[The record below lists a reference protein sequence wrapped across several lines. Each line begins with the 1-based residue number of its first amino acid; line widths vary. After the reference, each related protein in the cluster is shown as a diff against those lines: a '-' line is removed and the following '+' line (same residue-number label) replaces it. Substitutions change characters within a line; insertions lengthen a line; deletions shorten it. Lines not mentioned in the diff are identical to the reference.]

1 MGAGS
6 PTLECMNLRTDEEG
20 TMRPVGHP
28 AKVAPKGHRPL
39 LSFSTPEGEM
49 LLTAA
54 EGKLYVFGTEEQ
66 PAEVDSTDAEALCA
80 FYIAGR
86 LHVMTAAGLRS
97 YAYPG
102 FAPLGTTDASR
113 YPAVTLSAAPGPMP
127 LRAEVGRRTL
137 SGDYRREAA
146 LNTADSRAVE
156 SDIRAAYTALASEAR
171 AQGVMMQPALAR
183 YTLHDAAGNI
193 LFTSPAVL
201 LGSAQCLRT
210 QSLDCDSEGNLEG
223 YTLTADTWR
232 PRIAVPQYF
241 CPGVHSV
248 RVWLTPQLQPVDT
261 SAQPSVW
268 LRHGTTASATVSVRL
283 GRSELAIDPANPAT
297 SGRVVFEAVAR
308 MDMTERCVAEMR
320 ATAGLETET
329 DCGPE
334 AMPAAELSAMRA
346 AMCRRPEVAD
356 YTECSL
362 RAPHGFSAECVAV
375 SGDTVMWGNVRPR
388 RYAGYPLPLFAASTS
403 ADAWS
408 GFVAVDFADGSRA
421 VWKGGGETGAP
432 VRLNPLL
439 SYPAADATAL
449 TIGFTTSGGG
459 RFLHRVALTPVQGMN
474 AASYLHPEL
483 AAFAP
488 DETEQA
494 PEAPPEADNGQALP
508 DHIVAADTATPHV
521 ALASRGGFGT
531 SLQRLVAA
539 PGSTASWDFGRTRV
553 YAFGIGGIYTA
564 ALSSSRDRLAAG
576 RLDTRGTERAGA
588 VAPATDGHVYAVAG
602 RDLVRVGAHSCRTVV
617 ASCGYDT
624 LVWCGPHSE
633 LWCMRDGIPGADMLR
648 PHRWPMRVC
657 QRELDTVSEVL
668 GDGTSAYAATESGLL
683 ALHREEPGMT
693 TVAWRCY
700 AAPFGGARQRLRCL
714 TLHASGSN
722 LRLDVAAYAS
732 GMAEAENT
740 PTIKSEL
747 RGNLR
752 QALPMS
758 FLMRPVRHTVIE
770 VGGRVGSD
778 FTFRRIELS

>member
-1 MGAGS
+1 
-6 PTLECMNLRTDEEG
+6 
-20 TMRPVGHP
+20 
-28 AKVAPKGHRPL
+28 
-39 LSFSTPEGEM
+39 M

-346 AMCRRPEVAD
+346 VMRRRPEVAD

-432 VRLNPLL
+432 VRRNPAPDAEGIHARTAEIPACRAAWRSHEPLQRRAEASARGQRHVWSGRVGGHDMVGQRL
-439 SYPAADATAL
+439 TVVGFGRGFWRVEGRGRDRRARKAQPAA
-449 TIGFTTSGGG
+449 
-459 RFLHRVALTPVQGMN
+459 VV
-474 AASYLHPEL
+474 
-483 AAFAP
+483 
-488 DETEQA
+488 
-494 PEAPPEADNGQALP
+494 
-508 DHIVAADTATPHV
+508 
-521 ALASRGGFGT
+521 
-531 SLQRLVAA
+531 
-539 PGSTASWDFGRTRV
+539 
-553 YAFGIGGIYTA
+553 
-564 ALSSSRDRLAAG
+564 SSSRRHGSYNRLHHIGRRQVPAQGGAHTRAG
-576 RLDTRGTERAGA
+576 DERCVLPPSRTRGVRARRDGAGA
-588 VAPATDGHVYAVAG
+588 RSPA
-602 RDLVRVGAHSCRTVV
+602 RS
-617 ASCGYDT
+617 
-624 LVWCGPHSE
+624 
-633 LWCMRDGIPGADMLR
+633 
-648 PHRWPMRVC
+648 
-657 QRELDTVSEVL
+657 
-668 GDGTSAYAATESGLL
+668 
-683 ALHREEPGMT
+683 
-693 TVAWRCY
+693 
-700 AAPFGGARQRLRCL
+700 RQR
-714 TLHASGSN
+714 SG
-722 LRLDVAAYAS
+722 AARPY
-732 GMAEAENT
+732 
-740 PTIKSEL
+740 
-747 RGNLR
+747 RGR
-752 QALPMS
+752 RHGRRS
-758 FLMRPVRHTVIE
+758 RMRPPPCGTNVRPPAQGLCRLPHI
-770 VGGRVGSD
+770 RA
-778 FTFRRIELS
+778 RP